1 MNQLLNS
8 YIDKQIALNT
18 MATTFAMGA
27 PNQQGFMRNNQN
39 TMLGGG
45 GVPRGSGLGQSSTS
59 SGLSDSAFR
68 NRKPALKQ
76 EMASAGET
84 GEKPAEAEKEAEGD
98 IRMSSAS
105 SQAKPADGDA
115 KPSEPEEQKEAE
127 PVAAEQPVAVAKG
140 FSSLVAGF
148 GDPFKNS
155 RSRKSIVFVPHDK
168 SQPLRGWKSLRAAGV
183 SSKKLGKITKNGDS
197 FVHTSKDGH
206 DGKLYFLNTT
216 AWKELRKRKK
226 VLLE

>member
-1 MNQLLNS
+1 
-8 YIDKQIALNT
+8 
-18 MATTFAMGA
+18 
-27 PNQQGFMRNNQN
+27 
-39 TMLGGG
+39 
-45 GVPRGSGLGQSSTS
+45 V
-59 SGLSDSAFR
+59 
-68 NRKPALKQ
+68 
-76 EMASAGET
+76 
-84 GEKPAEAEKEAEGD
+84 AE
-98 IRMSSAS
+98 
-105 SQAKPADGDA
+105 
-115 KPSEPEEQKEAE
+115 
-127 PVAAEQPVAVAKG
+127 AKG

-148 GDPFKNS
+148 GEPFKNS

-197 FVHTSKDGH
+197 FVHTSKDGQ